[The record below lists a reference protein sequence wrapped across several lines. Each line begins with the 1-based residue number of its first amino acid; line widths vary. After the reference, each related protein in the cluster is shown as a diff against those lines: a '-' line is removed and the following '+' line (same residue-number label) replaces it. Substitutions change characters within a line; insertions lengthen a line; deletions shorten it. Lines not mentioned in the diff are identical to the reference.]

1 MDGLGNLLD
10 DGTAAPMQPGLTPR
24 DETNVSP
31 LVLDV
36 MTYAAG

>member
-1 MDGLGNLLD
+1 MDGLGDLLE
-10 DGTAAPMQPGLTPR
+10 GRPAARQPGFTER